1 MERLKLV
8 LSIIL
13 LGVLLGCDKGAG
25 EFIINGTVTDAT
37 FQTGHAGAEIS
48 LYKIPLASNN
58 EQFVSSSILGADGK
72 FQFKVPRERLEKYI
86 IRVNKHLYFP
96 IEKEIYFSELKLKEE
111 NTYALSTW
119 AQSWVA
125 LNFVNQ
131 NPLSMDHFQYIK
143 QAGYASCSEC
153 CPSTE
158 QNFYGALDTT
168 IYCINKGNTI
178 YSLLYWVLNT
188 PNQGYLE
195 ANTGAFDTTQIYL
208 NY

>member
-8 LSIIL
+8 LL
-13 LGVLLGCDKGAG
+13 FAVLGIFFSCDKGAG
-25 EFIINGTVTDAT
+25 EFIINGSVTDAT
-37 FQTGHAGAEIS
+37 FQTAHTGAEIS

-58 EQFVSSSILGADGK
+58 EQFVSSSIIGADGK
-72 FQFKVPRERLEKYI
+72 FKFTVPRERLEKYI

-111 NTYALSTW
+111 NTYSLSTW

-125 LNFVNQ
+125 LNVVNQ
-131 NPLSMDHFQYIK
+131 NPQSMDHFRYIK
-143 QAGYASCSEC
+143 QAGYASCAEC
-153 CPSTE
+153 CPITE

-168 IYCINKGNTI
+168 IYCINKGNTL

-195 ANTGAFDTTQIYL
+195 ANTSAFDTTHIYL

>member
-8 LSIIL
+8 LL
-13 LGVLLGCDKGAG
+13 FAVLGIFFSCDKGAG
-25 EFIINGTVTDAT
+25 EFIINGSVTDAT
-37 FQTGHAGAEIS
+37 FQTAHTGAEIS

-58 EQFVSSSILGADGK
+58 EQFVSSSILGSDGK
-72 FQFKVPRERLEKYI
+72 FQFTVPRERLEKYI

-111 NTYALSTW
+111 NTFALSTW

-131 NPLSMDHFQYIK
+131 NPLSMDHFRYIK
-143 QAGYASCSEC
+143 QAGYASCAEC
-153 CPSTE
+153 CPITE

-195 ANTGAFDTTQIYL
+195 ANTSAFDTTHIYL